1 MSGLLEA
8 DPVSF
13 SVALGSDRI
22 LPGDRLILLDGT
34 YTGTWT
40 SAWSGTE
47 AAPITIEPLHPG
59 SVTIDGSLTMGGAW
73 QKWSD
78 LDFTDS
84 AADRTVQTP
93 GIRMDYLGDT
103 LIGCHVHH
111 LRGSGVGWFG
121 SGVGAIRE
129 CWFEENGW
137 HSETDTF
144 GHAVYSHNNMGGLR
158 EIARCLFGNQIGAYT
173 IHLFSGGANYLRDF
187 WVHHNIVLGD
197 AVHCGGGN
205 GLKNLLFEYNYI
217 FGDYAQI
224 GRYNLEGTTNDGIIR
239 NNDFVGVGSLTIP
252 IPEEFT
258 ISDNRIMSD
267 SEMADPP
274 AGIVK
279 SGLPATYSIEILFT
293 ESKRWAGMQCNTV
306 GYTMESHLINL

>member
-13 SVALGSDRI
+13 SVALASDRI
-22 LPGDRLILLDGT
+22 LPGDRLILLDGV
-34 YTGTWT
+34 YSGSWN
-40 SAWSGTE
+40 SVWSGTE
-47 AAPITIEPLHPG
+47 AAPITVEPLHHG
-59 SVTIDGSLTMGGAW
+59 KVTIDGSMTMDGDW

-84 AADRTVQTP
+84 AVDRTSSTP
-93 GIRMDYLGDT
+93 GITMNHVGDT

-111 LRGSGVGWFG
+111 LRGNGVSWMG

-137 HSETDTF
+137 NSETDTF
-144 GHAVYSHNNMGGLR
+144 GHAIYSHNNTGGLR
-158 EIARCLFGNQIGAYT
+158 EIARCLFGNQVGDYT
-173 IHLFSGGANYLRDF
+173 IHIYSGGENYLRDF

-197 AVHCGGGN
+197 AVHCGGGL

-217 FGDYAQI
+217 FGDWAQI
-224 GRYNLEGTTNDGIIR
+224 GRYNLEGTSNDGIIR
-239 NNDFVGVGSLTIP
+239 NNDFVAVGSLTIP
-252 IPEEFT
+252 IPAEFT
-258 ISDNRIMSD
+258 ISDNRLMSD
-267 SEMADPP
+267 SEMDDPP

-279 SGLPATYSIEILFT
+279 SGLPATYSIEIPFT

-306 GYTMESHLINL
+306 GYTMESHLIDL